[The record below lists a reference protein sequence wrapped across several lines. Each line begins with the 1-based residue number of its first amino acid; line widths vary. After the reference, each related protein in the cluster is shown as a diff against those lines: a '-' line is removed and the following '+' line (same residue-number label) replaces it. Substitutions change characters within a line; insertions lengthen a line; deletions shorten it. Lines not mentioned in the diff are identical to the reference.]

1 MDLRQDCHGAT
12 YVFNENVGE
21 KMIQCNR
28 GCGAENP
35 HWKIVNG
42 KYKLFQNN
50 NLLHMCNDGV
60 KSNKAEMRR
69 VTDNILEELG
79 LSDPSDIPVAE
90 AYEKN
95 DKKKAKEEATLWVA
109 SKDTGDASKCFT
121 INTTANGVALTGD
134 DKHNAI
140 FLPKVALPEL
150 VKALMDFI

>member
-1 MDLRQDCHGAT
+1 MDLRQDYHGVT
-12 YVFNENVGE
+12 YIFNVGE
-21 KMIQCNR
+21 RMIQCNR
-28 GCGAENP
+28 GCGTNNL

-60 KSNKAEMRR
+60 AAHKTEMRR

-79 LSDPSDIPVAE
+79 LTDPSEIPVAE
-90 AYEKN
+90 VYEK
-95 DKKKAKEEATLWVA
+95 KKSAKEEAILWVPNT
-109 SKDTGDASKCFT
+109 DTKDASKCFT
-121 INTTANGVALTGD
+121 INTTANGIALTGD

>member
-1 MDLRQDCHGAT
+1 
-12 YVFNENVGE
+12 
-21 KMIQCNR
+21 MIQCNR
-28 GCGAENP
+28 GCGTDNL

-79 LSDPSDIPVAE
+79 LSDPSDIPTAD
-90 AYEKN
+90 AYEK
-95 DKKKAKEEATLWVA
+95 KSKETAKENAKLWVA
-109 SKDTGDASKCFT
+109 SKDANDASKCFT
-121 INTTANGVALTGD
+121 INTTANGIALTGD

-140 FLPKVALPEL
+140 YLQKVAIPEL

>member
-1 MDLRQDCHGAT
+1 MDLRQDYHGAT
-12 YVFNENVGE
+12 YIFKVGE

-28 GCGAENP
+28 GCGANNL

-50 NLLHMCNDGV
+50 NLLHMCNEGV
-60 KSNKAEMRR
+60 AAHKTEMRR

-79 LSDPSDIPVAE
+79 LSDPSDIPVADV
-90 AYEKN
+90 YEKK
-95 DKKKAKEEATLWVA
+95 DKKTAKEEATLWVA
-109 SKDTGDASKCFT
+109 GEHTKDASKCFT
-121 INTTANGVALTGD
+121 INTTANGIALTGD

>member
-1 MDLRQDCHGAT
+1 MDPGQGYHGIT
-12 YVFNENVGE
+12 YVFNESIGE

-28 GCGAENP
+28 GCGTNNL

-50 NLLHMCNDGV
+50 NLLHMCNEGV
-60 KSNKAEMRR
+60 AAHKTEMRR

-79 LSDPSDIPVAE
+79 LSDPSDIPVADV
-90 AYEKN
+90 YEKKS
-95 DKKKAKEEATLWVA
+95 KKEARKDATLWVA
-109 SKDTGDASKCFT
+109 SKDTSDASKCFT
-121 INTTANGVALTGD
+121 INTTANGIALTGD

>member
-1 MDLRQDCHGAT
+1 
-12 YVFNENVGE
+12 
-21 KMIQCNR
+21 MIQCNR
-28 GCGAENP
+28 GCGAENL

-50 NLLHMCNDGV
+50 NLLHMCNNGV
-60 KSNKAEMRR
+60 QSNKAEMRR

-79 LSDPSDIPVAE
+79 LNDPSEIPVAE
-90 AYEKN
+90 VYE
-95 DKKKAKEEATLWVA
+95 KKAKKEETLETWIVD
-109 SKDTGDASKCFT
+109 KNTKDASKCFT
-121 INTTANGVALTGD
+121 INTTANGIALTGD

>member
-1 MDLRQDCHGAT
+1 
-12 YVFNENVGE
+12 
-21 KMIQCNR
+21 MIACNR
-28 GCGAENP
+28 GCGESNL

-60 KSNKAEMRR
+60 KSNKTEMRR

-79 LSDPSDIPVAE
+79 LNDPKDIPVAE
-90 AYEKN
+90 VYEKN
-95 DKKKAKEEATLWVA
+95 GKKQAKEEATLWVA
-109 SKDTGDASKCFT
+109 SEDTKDASKCFT
-121 INTTANGVALTGD
+121 INTTANGISLTGD

-140 FLPKVALPEL
+140 FLPKVAIPEL

>member
-1 MDLRQDCHGAT
+1 M
-12 YVFNENVGE
+12 VE
-21 KMIQCNR
+21 CNR
-28 GCGAENP
+28 GGGALDL

-50 NLLHMCNDGV
+50 NLLHMCNEGV
-60 KSNKAEMRR
+60 AANKTEMRR

-79 LSDPSDIPVAE
+79 LSDPSDIPVADV
-90 AYEKN
+90 YEKK
-95 DKKKAKEEATLWVA
+95 DKKTAKEEATLWVA

-121 INTTANGVALTGD
+121 INTTANGIALTGD

>member
-1 MDLRQDCHGAT
+1 
-12 YVFNENVGE
+12 
-21 KMIQCNR
+21 MIECNR
-28 GCGAENP
+28 GCGTKNL

-60 KSNKAEMRR
+60 AAHKTEMRR

-90 AYEKN
+90 VYEKKS
-95 DKKKAKEEATLWVA
+95 KKEARKDSILWVA
-109 SKDTGDASKCFT
+109 NKDTSDASKCFT

>member
-1 MDLRQDCHGAT
+1 MGLRQGYHGIT
-12 YVFNENVGE
+12 YVFNVGE
-21 KMIQCNR
+21 RMIQCSR
-28 GCGAENP
+28 GCGADNL

-42 KYKLFQNN
+42 KYKLFQND

-60 KSNKAEMRR
+60 AAHKTEMRR

-90 AYEKN
+90 VYEK
-95 DKKKAKEEATLWVA
+95 KKSKQEDAVLWIPNA
-109 SKDTGDASKCFT
+109 DTKDASKCFT
-121 INTTANGVALTGD
+121 INTTANGIALTGD